1 MWRLIYSVT
10 SQVLVNDVLE
20 NDEAMMAIFKWF
32 VKQFFLKTLVSGLN
46 TMGVSNK
53 EPEFKLGRAFC

>member
-1 MWRLIYSVT
+1 MT

-32 VKQFFLKTLVSGLN
+32 VKQFFENISLKLSGLTHWACETQN
-46 TMGVSNK
+46 LSSNSVEHFVK
-53 EPEFKLGRAFC
+53 RY